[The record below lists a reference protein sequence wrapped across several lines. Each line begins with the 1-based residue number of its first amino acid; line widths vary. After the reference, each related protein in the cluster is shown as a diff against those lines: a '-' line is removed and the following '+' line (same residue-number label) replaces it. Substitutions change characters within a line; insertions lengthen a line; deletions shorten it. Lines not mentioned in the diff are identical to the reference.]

1 MDDIIS
7 PDGLDSLL
15 PSAWRDNYEALAI
28 LKRSSHRTTALVK
41 RKSDGAKLVLKRSDS
56 EQEDLSYE
64 LSILREIHGCGIPE
78 CLDFVSEDGVGYILR
93 EYIEGQSLLDY
104 IQKRGALSKDE
115 TLSIMIP
122 LCRIVKRL
130 HSQTPPVIHRDIKA
144 ENIIR
149 SSDGSVYLIDFGIA
163 RRYDEGSGQDTQ
175 VLGTPQYSP
184 PEQYGYRQTDTR
196 SDVYTM
202 GALMHE
208 LLTGESA
215 LDKGTADSG
224 LLKIADKCT
233 RFDPDDRYKD
243 AGALLCA
250 LERAAAPASKRA
262 AVIAVFAA
270 AAVAIM
276 IAAIFAARVS
286 FGHGGT
292 DTGSDSASQSP
303 TSNAEATSA
312 PSADTSAETQDETSA
327 SETSATETSDVTV
340 PAAPAGTD
348 IYAFK
353 SPAIE
358 AEVCASLGIEPGHV
372 TYDDLARVT
381 SIMLVGNVRVS
392 EWPSISIYGS
402 AISVGGA
409 FVNERG
415 SVDTVEDI
423 AHMPNLTTLAL
434 CNQNITDIS
443 PLRNCRIQYLS
454 LHGNNISDLSPLAD
468 MARVSLLEV
477 TVSNNPISDITPLCG
492 GRIYNLNV
500 GATNITDLDALN
512 NMQYLSLLN
521 AQSCF
526 SLEDISA
533 LTDAKSLRYLFLG
546 SLPAGFD
553 SVLRQITWIEDLYIY
568 SFDSTLS
575 GGGFSFIGEGS
586 GLRRLFID
594 LDNSTTLDGIENA
607 PHLVDLHIVAN
618 FALDISPLAQLGEL
632 YSVNLTGMN
641 AVDYSPLGQIPSLGQ
656 VLCTAAQ
663 EADVRAA
670 CGDGVNIIV
679 SG

>member
-1 MDDIIS
+1 MDDIIGS
-7 PDGLDSLL
+7 DGLDSLL
-15 PSAWRDNYEALAI
+15 PSAWRGMYEVLAI
-28 LKRSSHRTTALVK
+28 LKNSPHRTTALVK

-64 LSILREIHGCGIPE
+64 LSILREVGGCGIPE

-93 EYIEGQSLLDY
+93 EYIEGQTLLDY

-224 LLKIADKCT
+224 LLKITDKCT
-233 RFDPDDRYKD
+233 RFDPDDRYRD

-250 LERAAAPASKRA
+250 LERASAPASKRA
-262 AVIAVFAA
+262 AVIAIFA
-270 AAVAIM
+270 AAVAII

-286 FGHGGT
+286 FGHGGAGT
-292 DTGSDSASQSP
+292 ESDSASQSA
-303 TSNAEATSA
+303 SSDAAATSA
-312 PSADTSAETQDETSA
+312 PSADTSESTSADTSAETSA
-327 SETSATETSDVTV
+327 PETSDVTV

-409 FVNERG
+409 FVSERG

-423 AHMPNLTTLAL
+423 AQMPNLTTLAL
-434 CNQNITDIS
+434 CNQNITDLS

-468 MARVSLLEV
+468 MARESLLEV
-477 TVSNNPISDITPLCG
+477 AVSNNPISDITPLCG

-500 GATNITDLDALN
+500 GATNITDLNALK
-512 NMQYLSLLN
+512 NMMYLSLLN
-521 AQSCF
+521 AQSCL
-526 SLEDISA
+526 SLGDISA
-533 LTDAKSLRYLFLG
+533 LTEAKSLRYLFLG
-546 SLPAGFD
+546 CLPAGFE

-594 LDNSTTLDGIENA
+594 VDGTTTLDGIENA
-607 PHLVDLHIVAN
+607 LHLNDLHIVADV
-618 FALDISPLAQLGEL
+618 ALDISPLANLNEL
-632 YSVNLTGMN
+632 YSVDLTGMN
-641 AVDYSPLGQIPSLGQ
+641 AVDYSPLGNIPSLGQ